1 MRVEQGSDAW
11 KALRAGNATAS
22 RIADIIAKTKS
33 GYSTSRDNY
42 MTELVIE
49 RFGVI
54 GEGFT
59 NAAMAHGTETEP
71 LARVHYEMANGLIV
85 SEIDYV
91 PHKSI
96 KRAGAS
102 PDGIVGDGLLEIKC
116 PNSTTHFNYL
126 LAGEVPDKYKPQ
138 MAWQMACTGAK
149 WCDFVSFDNRVPDD
163 LQYFEIRYERDDVYI
178 ATLEGEV
185 TKFLE
190 EVEAKYQQ
198 LSNFIQLRK
207 AA

>member
-1 MRVEQGSDAW
+1 MIEQGSIEW
-11 KALRAGNATAS
+11 KMLRAGNATAS
-22 RIADIIAKTKS
+22 RIADIVAKTKS

-54 GEGFT
+54 SEGFINT
-59 NAAMAHGTETEP
+59 AMQHGTDCEP
-71 LARVHYEMANGLIV
+71 FARATYEGLNSTMV
-85 SEIDYV
+85 TQIDYV
-91 PHKSI
+91 PHPTI

-102 PDGIVGDGLLEIKC
+102 PDGLVDDGLLEIKC

-126 LAGEVPDKYKPQ
+126 IANEVPEKYKPQ

-163 LQYFEIRYERDDVYI
+163 LQYFEIRYHRDDVYI
-178 ATLEGEV
+178 EHLEQEV
-185 TKFLE
+185 TKFLA
-190 EVEAKYQQ
+190 EVETKYIQLQQ
-198 LSNFIQLRK
+198 LIQLKK